1 VGVLYHDY
9 VRPGETFYR
18 NTGAAHFTIVAQ
30 INHTGRDN
38 TNVLGDAVLPV
49 ASFVVIPSAV
59 VAKEVV
65 KTGAAALEAVCDLV
79 TGGKKEEY
87 FSEMS
92 SATWYA
98 GYEHKLEIRGG
109 GHQRFSI
116 YDTKKGTT
124 YDL

>member
-9 VRPGETFYR
+9 VRPGETLYR
-18 NTGAAHFTIVAQ
+18 NTGAAHFTIKAQ

-79 TGGKKEEY
+79 TGGKKDEY

-92 SATWYA
+92 SATYLVCRLQASTGDPRWRPPEVLPPRHEE
-98 GYEHKLEIRGG
+98 GDNI
-109 GHQRFSI
+109 
-116 YDTKKGTT
+116 
-124 YDL
+124 